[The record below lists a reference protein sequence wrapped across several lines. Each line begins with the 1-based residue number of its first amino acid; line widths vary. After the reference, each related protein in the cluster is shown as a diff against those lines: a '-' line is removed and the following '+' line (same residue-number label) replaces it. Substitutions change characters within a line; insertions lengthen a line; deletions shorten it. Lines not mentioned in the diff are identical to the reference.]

1 MNTSDEHSNDGLL
14 QPEDLAVLESLE
26 QGSLWVRAVL
36 CTLARRGVAFRQ
48 QHEKRAQRILD
59 ELSISPLYKSG
70 QFLFDLL
77 EMEDFMVDGNPTEII
92 STTLDA
98 TTLIRLAA
106 LLNSVKRHLDGA
118 VEPLSLESLD
128 VQVTADRDTPEELP
142 ALEAG
147 FYLYQD
153 VVLGLVRSLGP
164 QLTGKSEG

>member
-26 QGSLWVRAVL
+26 RGSYWLRAVL

-48 QHEKRAQRILD
+48 QHDKRARRILD
-59 ELSISPLYKSG
+59 ELSTSPLYKSG
-70 QFLFDLL
+70 QFVFDLL
-77 EMEDFMVDGNPTEII
+77 EMEDFMVDATPPETI

-106 LLNSVKRHLDGA
+106 LLNSVKRHLDSA

-128 VQVTADRDTPEELP
+128 VQLKADRDTPEKLP

-153 VVLGLVRSLGP
+153 VVLGLVCSLGP
-164 QLTGKSEG
+164 HLTAKSET